1 MDIEDLHPMRRSAKM
16 DMILPFLKP
25 FKMCR
30 KKPKPDFRHA
40 LRKTLLE
47 EMEIKI
53 PKSETQLIKE
63 PFLMLGYGINAY
75 FDLLLSLMYMFI
87 VITIACTPI
96 YIVYG

>member
-25 FKMCR
+25 FKWCR
-30 KKPKPDFRHA
+30 RKPKPDFRHA

-53 PKSETQLIKE
+53 PKSET
-63 PFLMLGYGINAY
+63 
-75 FDLLLSLMYMFI
+75 
-87 VITIACTPI
+87 
-96 YIVYG
+96 